1 MSITLALAFNLKS
14 LLLLFAAIAFG
25 FLAITG
31 IIGAPRDD
39 WKRVVSFAAL
49 CLVSIAL
56 FIWAAG
62 G

>member
-1 MSITLALAFNLKS
+1 MIVLALAFNVKS
-14 LLLLFAAIAFG
+14 LLLLIAAIAFG

-31 IIGAPRDD
+31 LVGSPRDD
-39 WKRVVSFAAL
+39 WKRTIAFAAF
-49 CLVSIAL
+49 CLASIAL